1 MASKA
6 TVVVTDDF
14 DGSEGAAT
22 VRFGLDGREFE
33 VDLSP
38 ENEAEFREFLNHYT
52 AVGRKLTK
60 SGRAY
65 RDVASPPDSRAVRAW
80 AQANGVE
87 VSSRGRISAEV
98 ISAYEAAGN

>member
-1 MASKA
+1 MVSKRS
-6 TVVVTDDF
+6 VVVTDDF
-14 DGSEGAAT
+14 DGSEGATT
-22 VRFGLDGREFE
+22 VRFGLDGREYE
-33 VDLSP
+33 VDLSA

-52 AVGRKLTK
+52 AVGRKLTR

-87 VSSRGRISAEV
+87 VSPRGRISADV
-98 ISAYEAAGN
+98 LAAYEAAGN